1 MKRAIILLMASGIAS
16 GLFCVKKDEVRIIS
30 VISAVGDV
38 KIVSQGKEIQTNT
51 GTVLRQND
59 TIITG
64 KTSFVDLNFLD
75 KGVLRVGENTKINI
89 DVLAANENAENAQL
103 TMEKG
108 KLTVTI
114 SRLRKNSSFEV
125 KTSTSVA
132 AVRGTTLH
140 VVADESSSKVFVVKG
155 KVSVTP
161 VSDGSKVPAAEK
173 VVEENYAVSLKKDE
187 VKEIVENKKELRPV
201 VIAKAELAEIKV
213 VLKSVVSHSAAK
225 ANSVQEASDIV
236 AEEIVEEKKEAVKA
250 PAPKVQKQNKSVSTP
265 EVKKEQPVI
274 QTEKKKTSNIPLAP
288 NL

>member
-16 GLFCVKKDEVRIIS
+16 GLFCMKKDQARIIS

-38 KIVSQGKEIQTNT
+38 TIVSQGKEIQTNA
-51 GTVLRQND
+51 GSILKQND

-64 KTSFVDLNFLD
+64 KASFVDISFLD
-75 KGVLRVGENTKINI
+75 KGVLRVGENSKINI
-89 DVLAANENAENAQL
+89 DVLAANENVENAKL
-103 TMEKG
+103 NMEKG
-108 KLTVTI
+108 ILTVTI

-140 VVADESSSKVFVVKG
+140 VVSDEASSKVFVVKG

-161 VSDGSKVPAAEK
+161 VSDGSKVSAAEK
-173 VVEENYAVSLKKDE
+173 VVEENYAVSLKKDD
-187 VKEIVENKKELRPV
+187 VKEIVEKKKELLPV
-201 VIAKAELAEIKV
+201 VIAKAEMVEIKE

-225 ANSVQEASDIV
+225 ENFVQEASDIV

-250 PAPKVQKQNKSVSTP
+250 PAPRVQKQNKSVSTP
-265 EVKKEQPVI
+265 EVKTEQPAI